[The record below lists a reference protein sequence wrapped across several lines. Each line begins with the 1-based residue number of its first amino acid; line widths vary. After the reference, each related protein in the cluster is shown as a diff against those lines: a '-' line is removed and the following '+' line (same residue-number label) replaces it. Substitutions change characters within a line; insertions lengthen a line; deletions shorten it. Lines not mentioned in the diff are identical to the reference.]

1 MFQFRELI
9 QQELQE
15 LDQEKH
21 KEEDLVHEQEE
32 LKALKVVEVLQ
43 EEENPQ
49 LQADLDQ
56 ANKKIQIKKPAFR
69 RVFYLLLVSQIII
82 KSFH

>member
-32 LKALKVVEVLQ
+32 LKALKALEVLQ